1 MRATLRVLQRVPLIK
16 FVGGPHTAA
25 HTPATIH
32 PCAPA
37 GLRPGSAGS
46 SAASSGAAVAFQ
58 SRNNLSKRFRYVPL
72 DEIEIEDVLTGGADV
87 LIK

>member
-1 MRATLRVLQRVPLIK
+1 MRTTLRVLQRVPLIK
-16 FVGGPHTAA
+16 FVGV

-37 GLRPGSAGS
+37 GLRPGSASS
-46 SAASSGAAVAFQ
+46 SAPSSGPAVAFQ